1 MSPLL
6 VFLFCSYPLFYSKDH
21 THKERKRIAYG
32 GELKGL
38 ESTVKVVYSRE
49 EERGK
54 NLVLCFSFLLT
65 ETERGRI
72 ESFCSCSGSST
83 DRKRGGQLL
92 FGYRPRVREE
102 EGLELLLF
110 LLL

>member
-1 MSPLL
+1 VSPLL

-49 EERGK
+49 EERG
-54 NLVLCFSFLLT
+54 
-65 ETERGRI
+65 RI